1 MPKELENIE
10 LRSEQVQ
17 DILSFVPHWMIRYGN
32 ALFLILILLFLSLS
46 WFISYPDIIN
56 SEAVITTIIPPQK
69 EFAKNSGKIDTILV
83 NNSADVEADSYL
95 AILENSANYN
105 DIIFLKNIIDT
116 VKIKNDSFYFPID
129 SLPVL
134 FLGDVDDEFATF
146 ENDYTLY
153 TINTKLQPFTN
164 ESITNRNTITELN
177 TRLSNS
183 RHQLKINESELN
195 LALKNLERNKNLLNK
210 GIISQYDYEKSQIE
224 FAQVQRGYKSLES
237 SVSQIREAISN
248 AKKNYKGTEISRT
261 REDIKLLKKVIQSFN
276 QLKNAITEWERN
288 YTLKSE
294 IDGKV
299 FYLHF
304 WNANQ
309 NVNAG
314 DQVFTIIPKENSAYI
329 AKLKTPIKNSG
340 KLKIGQKVNI
350 SIENYPETEYGTISG
365 NIDYI
370 SPIPDP
376 EGYYLID
383 IKLPNK
389 LITSY
394 NKELSFKQEM
404 IGKAEIITENL
415 RLIERFFYQLKDV
428 FK

>member
-32 ALFLILILLFLSLS
+32 ALFLMIILLFISLS

-56 SEAVITTIIPPQK
+56 SEAVITTVIPPQK
-69 EFAKNSGKIDTILV
+69 EFAKSSAKIDTILV
-83 NNSADVEADSYL
+83 SNSAEVEADSYL
-95 AILENSANYN
+95 AILENSANYD
-105 DIIFLKNIIDT
+105 DIVFLKSIIDT
-116 VKIKNDSFYFPID
+116 INVKNDEFHFPID
-129 SLPVL
+129 NLPIL

-146 ENDYTLY
+146 ENDYTHYIL
-153 TINTKLQPFTN
+153 NTKLQPFTN
-164 ESITNRNTITELN
+164 ESITNRNTIAELN

-183 RHQLKINESELN
+183 KNQLKINESELN
-195 LALKNLERNKNLLNK
+195 LALKNLERNKKLLDK
-210 GIISQYDYEKSQIE
+210 GIISQYEYEKSQIE
-224 FAQVQRGYKSLES
+224 LAQVQRGYKSLES
-237 SVSQIREAISN
+237 SVSQLREAINN
-248 AKKNYKGTEISRT
+248 AKNNLKGTEISKT
-261 REDIKLLKKVIQSFN
+261 REEIKLLKKVIQSFN
-276 QLKNAITEWERN
+276 QLKNAITDWERN
-288 YTLKSE
+288 YTLKSK

-329 AKLKTPIKNSG
+329 AKLRTPIKNSG
-340 KLKIGQKVNI
+340 KVKIGQKVNI
-350 SIENYPETEYGTISG
+350 SIDNYPETEYGIITG

-370 SPIPDP
+370 SPIPDS
-376 EGYYLID
+376 EGFYLID

-394 NKELSFKQEM
+394 NKELLFKQEM

-415 RLIERFFYQLKDV
+415 KLIERFFYQLKDV
-428 FK
+428 F